1 MCDSIEDL
9 QFCDDL
15 RSVNRSDAESSG
27 NEPSQSSEQQ
37 GEQTAFGDGLKHALH
52 SLHRSLSMQGM
63 AQIVQSVYVGQGSR
77 PLPCFT

>member
-52 SLHRSLSMQGM
+52 LSLIHISEPT
-63 AQIVQSVYVGQGSR
+63 R
-77 PLPCFT
+77 PY